1 MKVNVNFHCF
11 LNCFLIDIV
20 CYFYWLLSVMM
31 KLVLNRFRTVR
42 GAVVG
47 RLSQEIVDRKGGIV
61 DHEHICDTV
70 EREGGCLEPG
80 EYRVVVAKCRSFAR
94 KMMFLE
100 AVKKEASSSSD
111 ASPEVGRS
119 PLPSPEICERCRL
132 ERKHHEFGCMDE
144 LHALSCP
151 MLQPGN
157 GPFRLRKGGILIG
170 EAHAPGFV
178 LRSQELFLQLFD
190 RVNKVLRRGGEVV
203 VEVKEEMG

>member
-1 MKVNVNFHCF
+1 
-11 LNCFLIDIV
+11 
-20 CYFYWLLSVMM
+20 MM
-31 KLVLNRFRTVR
+31 KLFLNRFRR
-42 GAVVG
+42 DHGAVIG
-47 RLSQEIVDRKGGIV
+47 RLFQEISDRNGGLI
-61 DHEHICDTV
+61 DHERICDTI
-70 EREGGCLEPG
+70 EREGGCLEPD

-100 AVKKEASSSSD
+100 PVTDEEDDSSSSSSSSS
-111 ASPEVGRS
+111 SPS
-119 PLPSPEICERCRL
+119 SLPLPEICERCRL
-132 ERKHHEFGCMDE
+132 ERKHHRFGCMDE

-157 GPFRLRKGGILIG
+157 GPFRLRQGSILIG

-190 RVNKVLRRGGEVV
+190 RVKKVIARKGEVV